1 MQSTLTRRERQTTRF
16 ISAPPCPPMSLSHW
30 QRRSRATLGWTVAA
44 FILLQVGFR
53 VGIDYGLPEL
63 RDPVFEIR
71 ARPLERRIAQVREA
85 RLPRQP
91 ATVLMMGSS
100 ITESAFKGQFLEDL
114 LSKELERPAVVFNMG
129 RPGGGPMCSLVWT
142 RRLFDR
148 GIRPS
153 LLLIEISPYLFK
165 SADTPVDVRLFP
177 VSFLEKNDVP
187 VMQRYSL
194 DKEIERKWWE
204 VRLLPSYGHRL
215 TMLSFLVQ
223 DLVPLTDR
231 VPVGGT
237 HDGRFWRAPMPDLA
251 EPHRQKVE
259 TMVKILEP
267 IFNQFTA
274 GQTSV
279 QALEEL
285 LDLVKKEKVPAALV
299 LTPKCTVLRRL
310 YHPENLRQFIATV
323 SSLSQQHDF
332 PFIDAFDWLTDD
344 MFSDGFHFNTE
355 GADVFSKRLAAEV
368 LVPRLTRYFTNT
380 SQ

>member
-1 MQSTLTRRERQTTRF
+1 
-16 ISAPPCPPMSLSHW
+16 
-30 QRRSRATLGWTVAA
+30 VAA
-44 FILLQVGFR
+44 FILLQFGFR
-53 VGIDYGLPEL
+53 LGIDYGLPEL

-71 ARPLERRIAQVREA
+71 ARPLERRIAQA
-85 RLPRQP
+85 RDAGSSRQP

-114 LSKELERPAVVFNMG
+114 LTKQLDGPAVVFNMG

-142 RRLFDR
+142 RRLLGR

-165 SADTPVDVRLFP
+165 SADAPVDVRLFP

-187 VMQRYSL
+187 VLERYSP
-194 DKEIERKWWE
+194 DKEIQRKWWE

-215 TMLSFLVQ
+215 TTLSYLVQ

-237 HDGRFWRAPMPDLA
+237 HDGRFWRAPMPDPA
-251 EPHRQKVE
+251 DVHREKVE
-259 TMVKILEP
+259 TMVKILDP
-267 IFNQFTA
+267 IFKQFTA
-274 GQTSV
+274 GQSSV

-285 LDLVKKEKVPAALV
+285 LDLVKKHKVPAVLV
-299 LTPKCTVLRRL
+299 LTPKCTVLRHL
-310 YHPENLRQFIATV
+310 YHAEHLQQFVATV
-323 SSLSQQHDF
+323 SNLSRQYDCS
-332 PFIDAFDWLTDD
+332 FINAFDWLTDD
-344 MFSDGFHFNTE
+344 MFTDGFHFNAD

-368 LVPRLTRYFTNT
+368 LVPRLSGYFAKM
-380 SQ
+380 SP